1 MENSIWL
8 VLLTGIPLAALI
20 GWLLAHQRAQHDITR
35 LREDNARLS
44 SQLEAQRAAMEEK
57 TRTFEQARQQLEASF
72 KSLASDVMKA
82 NSSEFLKLAETNFK
96 ALHSKASSEF
106 EQREKAVENM
116 VKPIRETLEKT
127 DQQIRNMEKE
137 REAAFG
143 SLTQHLKFMAVAQE
157 QLQGETRN
165 LVKALRRPEVRGQW
179 GEMTLKRLA
188 ELAGMVEH
196 CDFDQQRSVDTE
208 SGKQRPDMV
217 VRMPGGREII
227 VDAKAP
233 MDAYLGAV
241 EAQDDSARA
250 LEIQRHARNVR
261 DRVRELASKS
271 YWQQFPESPDFVVLF
286 IPGDQFLSAA
296 LEIDTKLLEDA
307 MADKVVLATPSSL
320 VALLRAVAYGWRQ
333 EALAE
338 NAEHIRTVGEELY
351 ERLSTFAD
359 HLSRLGN
366 HLNRSVDSYNKA
378 VGSFDSRVLPG
389 ARKFSE
395 MGIQGKKDLPEPQPV
410 ERMPR
415 PVQGDEVSPSGRE
428 DGLGHEV
435 SPSGR
440 EDGLG
445 HEMSPAGREDSPG
458 HTDKPGD
465 VH

>member
-1 MENSIWL
+1 MELSHWL
-8 VLLTGIPLAALI
+8 VLLTGVPLAALV
-20 GWLLAHQRAQHDITR
+20 GWLIAHQRAQRDITR
-35 LREDNARLS
+35 LREDNVRLA
-44 SQLEAQRAAMEEK
+44 SQLEAQREVVEEK
-57 TRTFEQARQQLEASF
+57 TRTFEQARQQFESTF
-72 KSLASDVMKA
+72 KSLAGDVLKS

-96 ALHSKASSEF
+96 VLHNQASGQL
-106 EQREKAVENM
+106 EQREKAVESM
-116 VKPIRETLEKT
+116 VKPIREALDKT
-127 DQQIRNMEKE
+127 DQHIRRMEKD

-143 SLTQHLKFMAVAQE
+143 SLTQHLKFMAQAQE

-196 CDFDQQRSVDTE
+196 CDFDQQRSVTTD

-241 EAQDDSARA
+241 EAQDDTVRA
-250 LEIQRHARNVR
+250 AEIQRHARNVR
-261 DRVRELASKS
+261 ARVRELSSKG
-271 YWQQFPESPDFVVLF
+271 YWQQFPQSPDFVVLF

-296 LEIDTKLLEDA
+296 LEIDPKLLEDA
-307 MADKVVLATPSSL
+307 MTDKVVLATPSSL
-320 VALLRAVAYGWRQ
+320 VALLRAIAYGWRQ

-359 HLSRLGN
+359 HLGKLGS
-366 HLNRSVDSYNKA
+366 HLTRSVESYNKA
-378 VGSFDSRVLPG
+378 VGSFDGRVLPG
-389 ARKFSE
+389 ARKFRE
-395 MGIQGKKDLPEPQPV
+395 MGIRRKKDLPEPEPV
-410 ERMPR
+410 DRLPR
-415 PVQGDEVSPSGRE
+415 PVQGDA
-428 DGLGHEV
+428 D
-435 SPSGR
+435 
-440 EDGLG
+440 
-445 HEMSPAGREDSPG
+445 
-458 HTDKPGD
+458 TPGD

>member
-1 MENSIWL
+1 MELSHWL
-8 VLLTGIPLAALI
+8 VLLTGIPLAALV
-20 GWLLAHQRAQHDITR
+20 GWLIAHQRAQRDITR
-35 LREDNARLS
+35 LREDNVRLS
-44 SQLEAQRAAMEEK
+44 SQLEAQRHVLEEK
-57 TRTFEQARQQLEASF
+57 TRTFEQARQQFESTF
-72 KSLASDVMKA
+72 KSLASDVLKS

-96 ALHSKASSEF
+96 ILHNKASGELQ
-106 EQREKAVENM
+106 QREKAVEGM
-116 VKPIRETLEKT
+116 VKPIREALDKT
-127 DQQIRNMEKE
+127 DLNIRRMEKE

-143 SLTQHLKFMAVAQE
+143 SLTQHLKFMAQAQE

-179 GEMTLKRLA
+179 GELTLKRLA

-208 SGKQRPDMV
+208 NGKQRPDMV

-241 EAQDDSARA
+241 EAQDDTTRA

-261 DRVRELASKS
+261 TRVRELASKG
-271 YWQQFPESPDFVVLF
+271 YWQQFPQSPDFVVLF

-296 LEIDTKLLEDA
+296 LEVDAKLLEDA

-338 NAEHIRTVGEELY
+338 NAEHIRSVGEELY

-359 HLSRLGN
+359 HLGRLGS
-366 HLNRSVDSYNKA
+366 HLTRSVESYNKA

-389 ARKFSE
+389 ARKFRE
-395 MGIQGKKDLPEPQPV
+395 MGIQRKKDLPEPEPV
-410 ERMPR
+410 ERLPR
-415 PVQGDEVSPSGRE
+415 PVQGDP
-428 DGLGHEV
+428 
-435 SPSGR
+435 
-440 EDGLG
+440 
-445 HEMSPAGREDSPG
+445 
-458 HTDKPGD
+458 DKPGD

>member
-1 MENSIWL
+1 MELSYWL
-8 VLLTGIPLAALI
+8 VLLTGVPLAALV
-20 GWLLAHQRAQHDITR
+20 GWLIAHQRAQRDIAR
-35 LREDNARLS
+35 LREDNVRLA
-44 SQLEAQRAAMEEK
+44 SQLEAQREVVEEK
-57 TRTFEQARQQLEASF
+57 TRTFEQARQQFESTF
-72 KSLASDVMKA
+72 KSLAGDVLKS

-96 ALHSKASSEF
+96 VLHNQASGQL
-106 EQREKAVENM
+106 EQREKAVESM
-116 VKPIRETLEKT
+116 VKPIREALDKT
-127 DQQIRNMEKE
+127 DQHIRRMEKD

-143 SLTQHLKFMAVAQE
+143 SLTQHLKFMAQAQE

-196 CDFDQQRSVDTE
+196 CDFDQQRSVTTD

-241 EAQDDSARA
+241 EAQDDTVRA
-250 LEIQRHARNVR
+250 AEIQRHARNVR
-261 DRVRELASKS
+261 ARVRELSSKG
-271 YWQQFPESPDFVVLF
+271 YWQQFPQSPDFVVLF

-296 LEIDTKLLEDA
+296 LEIDPKLLEDA
-307 MADKVVLATPSSL
+307 MTDKVVLATPSSL
-320 VALLRAVAYGWRQ
+320 VALLRAIAYGWRQ

-359 HLSRLGN
+359 HLGKLGS
-366 HLNRSVDSYNKA
+366 HLTRSVESYNKA
-378 VGSFDSRVLPG
+378 VGSFDGRVLPG
-389 ARKFSE
+389 ARKFRE
-395 MGIQGKKDLPEPQPV
+395 MGIRRKKDLPEPEPV
-410 ERMPR
+410 DRLPR
-415 PVQGDEVSPSGRE
+415 PVQGD
-428 DGLGHEV
+428 
-435 SPSGR
+435 
-440 EDGLG
+440 
-445 HEMSPAGREDSPG
+445 
-458 HTDKPGD
+458 TDTPGD

>member
-1 MENSIWL
+1 MELSDWL
-8 VLLTGIPLAALI
+8 VLLTGVPLAVLI
-20 GWLLAHQRAQHDITR
+20 GWLIAHQCAQRDITR
-35 LREDNARLS
+35 LREDNVRLS
-44 SQLEAQRAAMEEK
+44 SQLEAQCHLLEEK
-57 TRTFEQARQQLEASF
+57 TRTFEQTRQQFEATF
-72 KSLASDVMKA
+72 KSLAGDVLKA

-96 ALHSKASSEF
+96 VLHTRASGEL
-106 EQREKAVENM
+106 EQREKAVEGM
-116 VKPIRETLEKT
+116 VKPIREALDKT
-127 DQQIRNMEKE
+127 DQHIRRMDKE

-143 SLTQHLKFMAVAQE
+143 SLTQHLKFMAQAQE

-179 GEMTLKRLA
+179 GELTLKRLA

-196 CDFDQQRSVDTE
+196 CDFDQQCSVDTDG
-208 SGKQRPDMV
+208 GKQRPDML

-241 EAQDDSARA
+241 EAQDDTARA

-261 DRVRELASKS
+261 DRVRELASKG
-271 YWQQFPESPDFVVLF
+271 YWQQFPQSPDFVVLF

-296 LEIDTKLLEDA
+296 LEIDAKLLEDA

-333 EALAE
+333 ESLAE
-338 NAEHIRTVGEELY
+338 NAEHIRCVGEELY

-359 HLSRLGN
+359 HLGRLGS
-366 HLNRSVDSYNKA
+366 HLTRSVESYNKA

-389 ARKFSE
+389 ARKFRE
-395 MGIQGKKDLPEPQPV
+395 MGIQRKQDLPEPEPV
-410 ERMPR
+410 ERLPR
-415 PVQGDEVSPSGRE
+415 PVQGDP
-428 DGLGHEV
+428 D
-435 SPSGR
+435 
-440 EDGLG
+440 
-445 HEMSPAGREDSPG
+445 
-458 HTDKPGD
+458 TPGD

>member
-1 MENSIWL
+1 MELSHWL
-8 VLLTGIPLAALI
+8 VLLTGVPLAALV
-20 GWLLAHQRAQHDITR
+20 GWLVAHQRAQRDLAR
-35 LREDNARLS
+35 LREDNVRLA
-44 SQLEAQRAAMEEK
+44 SQLEAQREVVEEK
-57 TRTFEQARQQLEASF
+57 TRTFEQARQQFESTF
-72 KSLASDVMKA
+72 KSLASDVLKS

-96 ALHSKASSEF
+96 VLHNQASGQL
-106 EQREKAVENM
+106 EQREKAVESM
-116 VKPIRETLEKT
+116 VKPIREALDKT
-127 DQQIRNMEKE
+127 DQHIRRMEKD

-143 SLTQHLKFMAVAQE
+143 SLTQHLKFMAQAQE

-196 CDFDQQRSVDTE
+196 CDFDQQRSVTTD

-241 EAQDDSARA
+241 EAQDDTTRVG
-250 LEIQRHARNVR
+250 EIQRHARNVR
-261 DRVRELASKS
+261 DRVRELSSKG
-271 YWQQFPESPDFVVLF
+271 YWQQFPQSPDFVVLF

-296 LEIDTKLLEDA
+296 LEIDPKLLEDA

-320 VALLRAVAYGWRQ
+320 VALLRAIAYGWRQ

-359 HLSRLGN
+359 HLGKLGS
-366 HLNRSVDSYNKA
+366 HLTRSVESYNKA
-378 VGSFDSRVLPG
+378 VGSFDGRVLPG
-389 ARKFSE
+389 ARKFRE
-395 MGIQGKKDLPEPQPV
+395 MGIRRKKDLPEPEPV
-410 ERMPR
+410 DRLPR
-415 PVQGDEVSPSGRE
+415 PVQGDA
-428 DGLGHEV
+428 D
-435 SPSGR
+435 
-440 EDGLG
+440 
-445 HEMSPAGREDSPG
+445 
-458 HTDKPGD
+458 TPGD